1 MINSTGQKQAF
12 NIRLLILEI
21 LLEIN
26 EKGEYS
32 HLVLKDVLDKHQY
45 LPKRDRAF
53 ITRVVEGSLENGIRL
68 DYIINYFSKVP
79 VKKQKPVIREI
90 LRTGVYQLLY
100 MDSVPASAVCNE
112 AVKLATKKGFHGL
125 KGFVNGVLRS
135 IARGSDAISYP
146 SEEKEPVKAL
156 SVQYSMPEW
165 IVEQWLATYEK
176 DVVKKMLS
184 SFVLENGAAKGG
196 ISLRCQL
203 TNGTMEECKEL
214 LEKEGVTVMDSPY
227 LPYAL
232 HMKNYDRLDELAA
245 FAKGK
250 CTVQDVSSMLVGE
263 IAGVK
268 EGQIVIDVCAA
279 PGGKSLHIAD
289 ILKGTGMVYARDVS
303 EYKAGLILE
312 NQNRL
317 GVTNM
322 EVQVWDACRFD
333 EDSVEMADLL
343 VADVPCSGLGVLGKK
358 KDIKY
363 RMTKEG
369 QGELV
374 KLQRQILDTVWQYVK
389 PGGVLIYSTCTINP
403 EENENNVGWFVE
415 NYPFET
421 ENVEPYLC
429 QSLKETTEGK
439 KGYIQLLPG
448 IHETDGFFIARLRR
462 K

>member
-1 MINSTGQKQAF
+1 MTNGSGQQQTI

-32 HLVLKDVLDKHQY
+32 HLVLKDVLDKYQY

-53 ITRVVEGSLENGIRL
+53 ITRVVEGTLEYQIRL
-68 DYIINYFSKVP
+68 DYIINCFSKVP

-135 IARGSDAISYP
+135 IARSSETIVYP
-146 SEEKEPVKAL
+146 SEEKEPIKAL

-176 DVVKKMLS
+176 DVVKKMLAF
-184 SFVLENGAAKGG
+184 FVQEDGVTKAG
-196 ISLRCQL
+196 ISIRCQL
-203 TNGTMEECKEL
+203 TNGSVEECIEL
-214 LEKEGVTVMDSPY
+214 LEKDGVAVSVSPY

-232 HMKNYDRLDELAA
+232 HIKDYDRLEQLQA
-245 FAKGK
+245 FAQGK
-250 CTVQDVSSMLVGE
+250 CTVQDVSSMFVGE
-263 IAGVK
+263 IAAAK

-289 ILKGTGMVYARDVS
+289 TLHGTGMVYARDVS

-322 EVQVWDACRFD
+322 EVQVWDACELD
-333 EDSVEMADLL
+333 EGSMEAADLV

-369 QGELV
+369 QQELV
-374 KLQRQILDTVWQYVK
+374 KLQRQILDTVWRYVK

-403 EENENNVGWFVE
+403 EENEKNVQWFVE

-421 ENVEPYLC
+421 ESIEPYLC
-429 QSLKETTEGK
+429 EQLKESTEAA

-448 IHETDGFFIARLRR
+448 VYETHGFFIARLRR